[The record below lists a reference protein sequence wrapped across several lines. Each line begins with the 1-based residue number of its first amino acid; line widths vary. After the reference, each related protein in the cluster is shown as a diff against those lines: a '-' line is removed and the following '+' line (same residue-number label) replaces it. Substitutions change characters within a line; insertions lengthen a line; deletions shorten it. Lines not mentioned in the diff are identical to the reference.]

1 MGLSVN
7 NNVVGVHAQ
16 EVAASAHAPVPADR
30 GGRKLKQSKFSK
42 SKSKTSKSS
51 KTRRPRTSRP
61 TPAPTNEPTVPPTD
75 ATTDAP
81 TNAPTNAPTDA
92 PTNAELDI
100 PNKAAELG
108 FSTLVATLTAA
119 DLVGALSNN
128 RVIPML
134 NGESIVINIDNGGTV
149 TINENSVVE
158 LANVMAPNGV
168 IHAIDRVLVPPGLNI
183 PEFLETCANAP
194 TLGPTVQPT
203 QGAAC
208 YDSSIRK
215 CICDAESCTGALCEG
230 QGPEFIWTNS
240 CPVYCDPDTCQ
251 FPPVLDIP
259 NKAKELGFGALV
271 AALTAADLVGALSN
285 PPNQGPF
292 TVMAPTNEAF
302 DLLGDTLLGCLLL
315 PRYVEVLQT
324 ILLYHV
330 ANGLVLA
337 KDLSN
342 DQVIPMLNGES
353 IVINIDNG
361 GTVTINENSVV
372 EIV

>member
-1 MGLSVN
+1 MG
-7 NNVVGVHAQ
+7 
-16 EVAASAHAPVPADR
+16 
-30 GGRKLKQSKFSK
+30 
-42 SKSKTSKSS
+42 
-51 KTRRPRTSRP
+51 
-61 TPAPTNEPTVPPTD
+61 
-75 ATTDAP
+75 
-81 TNAPTNAPTDA
+81 
-92 PTNAELDI
+92 
-100 PNKAAELG
+100 
-108 FSTLVATLTAA
+108 
-119 DLVGALSNN
+119 
-128 RVIPML
+128 
-134 NGESIVINIDNGGTV
+134 
-149 TINENSVVE
+149 
-158 LANVMAPNGV
+158 
-168 IHAIDRVLVPPGLNI
+168 
-183 PEFLETCANAP
+183 LETCANAP

-230 QGPEFIWTNS
+230 QGPEFIWTS
-240 CPVYCDPDTCQ
+240 TCPVYCDPDTCQ

-302 DLLGDTLLGCLLL
+302 SLLGDTLLDCLLL
-315 PRYVEVLQT
+315 PRYVEVLQNV
-324 ILLYHV
+324 LFYHV

-337 KDLSN
+337 QDLSN
-342 DQVIPMLNGES
+342 NQVIPMLNGES

-372 EIV
+372 ELANVMATNGVIHAIDRVLVPPD